1 MNSSNIKQS
10 YAEVYA
16 FIDALGEPYI
26 SRTPKAFIELLK
38 REKDENYIVETPINP
53 HKFTKNSIAIIS
65 LINLNYWCDTEK
77 QRNKLIQIYKENGIK
92 KQKELEE
99 KYSINNLFGNQI
111 KESVIEK
118 NEVLYIHPIVR
129 KNFVEKIIDKIRS
142 FFKKN

>member
-65 LINLNYWCDTEK
+65 LINLNYWCDTEM
-77 QRNKLIQIYKENGIK
+77 QRNKLIQIYKENDVK
-92 KQKELEE
+92 NQRQLRE
-99 KYSINNLFGNQI
+99 KYNPDNIFSN
-111 KESVIEK
+111 K
-118 NEVLYIHPIVR
+118 NEEIQLPKLEVDIHPVVR
-129 KNFVEKIIDKIRS
+129 KSFVEKIIEKIKH
-142 FFKKN
+142 FFIK